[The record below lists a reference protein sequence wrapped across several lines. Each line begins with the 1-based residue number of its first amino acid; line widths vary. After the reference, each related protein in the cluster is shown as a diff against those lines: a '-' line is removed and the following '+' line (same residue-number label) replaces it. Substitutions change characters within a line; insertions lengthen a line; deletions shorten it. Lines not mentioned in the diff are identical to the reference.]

1 LEERLV
7 TQTRDFLRKYSD
19 LPALLYLLE
28 TKSITFLDPAQ
39 WDDKNDS
46 FFMQLYKEH
55 RKLKSL
61 LAICFSG
68 EAETY
73 HHWSVFAHGSSGVCI
88 SFKKKLLLGTFE
100 DYADVRVGEV
110 SYLPL
115 NSLKTHECDVKDLPF
130 MKRAPYAP
138 EGEFRAIYEDCD
150 DNLPYLNI
158 KIALS
163 CVDRIT
169 LSPWMPKNVA
179 DSVKKTIQ
187 RIPGADKIEVTR
199 STLVQNDTWAKFGRA
214 VVGEKQAKRL
224 QLSPSK
230 RKG

>member
-1 LEERLV
+1 M
-7 TQTRDFLRKYSD
+7 TQTRDFLRKYCD

-55 RKLKSL
+55 LKLKSL
-61 LAICFSG
+61 LAICFSQ
-68 EAETY
+68 ETETY
-73 HHWSVFAHGSSGVCI
+73 HHWSVFAQGSSGVCI
-88 SFKKKLLLGTFE
+88 SFKKNPLLEIFK

-115 NSLKTHECDVKDLPF
+115 NSLKSHDCDVKDLPF

-138 EGEFRAIYEDCD
+138 EGELRAIYEDRD

-163 CVDRIT
+163 CIDRIT

-179 DSVKKTIQ
+179 DSVKKTI
-187 RIPGADKIEVTR
+187 RRVPGADKIAITR

-214 VVGEKQAKRL
+214 VVGEKQAKKP
-224 QLSPSK
+224 QLSLSK

>member
-1 LEERLV
+1 M
-7 TQTRDFLRKYSD
+7 TQTLDFLRKYCD

-46 FFMQLYKEH
+46 LFMQLYKEH

-61 LAICFSG
+61 LAICFSQ
-68 EAETY
+68 ETDTY

-88 SFKKKLLLGTFE
+88 SFIKKSLLGTFE

-115 NSLKTHECDVKDLPF
+115 NSLKTYDCDVKDLPF
-130 MKRAPYAP
+130 LKRAPYAP
-138 EGEFRAIYEDCD
+138 EGEFRAIYEDRD
-150 DNLPYLNI
+150 DNLPYLNM
-158 KIALS
+158 KISLS
-163 CVDRIT
+163 CIDRIT

-179 DSVKKTIQ
+179 NSVKKTI
-187 RIPGADKIEVTR
+187 RRVPGAGAIEVTR
-199 STLVQNDTWAKFGRA
+199 STLVQNDTWAKFGRG
-214 VVGEKQAKRL
+214 VVEEKQAKKV

-230 RKG
+230 RKE